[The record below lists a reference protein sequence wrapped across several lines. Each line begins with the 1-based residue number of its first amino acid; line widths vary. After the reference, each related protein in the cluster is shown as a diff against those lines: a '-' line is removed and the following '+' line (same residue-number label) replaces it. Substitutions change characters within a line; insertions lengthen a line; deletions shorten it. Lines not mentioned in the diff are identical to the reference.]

1 MDLVGTALGARL
13 TWIEN
18 IASCLNLAFLIMVS
32 TSAGMPAEAMLV
44 VVSSVAVLDVIGLA
58 PNSAKRLY
66 FSLSPCLSASLS
78 PRPIPSPSFR

>member
-44 VVSSVAVLDVIGLA
+44 VSSVAVLDVCGA
-58 PNSAKRLY
+58 NSIFCERFISDRL
-66 FSLSPCLSASLS
+66 
-78 PRPIPSPSFR
+78 RPFPTYAL